1 MRKFKLSLAD
11 HARETGQLHIL
22 EEYHSDNPL
31 PPSEIGFDS
40 TISVKWVCNYGHEE
54 HESPKKR
61 CHRGYCS
68 ICGPK
73 RSGSMAQLY
82 PDILDA
88 WSDKNV
94 VSPYDIPPTYS
105 KPIIWKCPEGHTWER
120 KIASHL
126 KIQSCPF
133 CTSSLFVLKPEL
145 LKEWDSERNQN
156 VDPMTINAYSNK
168 KYFWKCSEGHSYVA
182 APEKLMRRN
191 RRCPIC
197 TSFGFNQPDAAKE
210 WHPTKNG
217 DLTPYDLPEKSQ
229 KEAWFICSKCG
240 SEYSIR
246 IAYRASRKTDNCPYC
261 KEKSGL

>member
-1 MRKFKLSLAD
+1 MK
-11 HARETGQLHIL
+11 
-22 EEYHSDNPL
+22 
-31 PPSEIGFDS
+31 S
-40 TISVKWVCNYGHEE
+40 TILTIRYHLQRSVLTPQSASNGYVTMVMKNTNHQ
-54 HESPKKR
+54 KKR

-82 PDILDA
+82 PDMLDA

-156 VDPMTINAYSNK
+156 IDPMTINAYSNK

-191 RRCPIC
+191 RRCTIC

-240 SEYSIR
+240 SEYSSR
-246 IAYRASRKTDNCPYC
+246 IAYRASRKTDNCPNC